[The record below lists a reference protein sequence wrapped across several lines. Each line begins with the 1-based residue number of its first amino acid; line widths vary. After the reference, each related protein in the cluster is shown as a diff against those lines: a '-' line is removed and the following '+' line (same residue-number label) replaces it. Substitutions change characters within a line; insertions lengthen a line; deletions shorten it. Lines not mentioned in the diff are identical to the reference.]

1 MCRHL
6 LTLRFHSLLLLSN
19 TGLVC
24 LCLLKITFPLS
35 FKDFYFAY
43 IVVCVLFCVCF
54 FFFPSSSVS
63 ALW

>member
-24 LCLLKITFPLS
+24 LCLLKIVFPLS

-43 IVVCVLFCVCF
+43 IVVCFFLF

-63 ALW
+63 AL